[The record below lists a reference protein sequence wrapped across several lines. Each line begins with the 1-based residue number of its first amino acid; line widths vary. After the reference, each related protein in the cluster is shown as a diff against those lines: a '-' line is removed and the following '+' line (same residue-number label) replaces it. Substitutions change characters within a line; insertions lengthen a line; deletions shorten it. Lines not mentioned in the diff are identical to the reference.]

1 MTRFDLSMPLAAF
14 IVLLLATAAVEAQTP
29 PPDAPPPPDQA
40 HQHREPPPQA
50 YDACQGK
57 KVGDAVQ
64 FQGRRGMMDATCTDS
79 PKGLFARPN
88 RPPPGAPPPPQ

>member
-1 MTRFDLSMPLAAF
+1 MARLTVASSATAFCFLVLAA
-14 IVLLLATAAVEAQTP
+14 LPLNAQTP
-29 PPDAPPPPDQA
+29 LPDAPPPDQGGR
-40 HQHREPPPQA
+40 HREPPPEA
-50 YDACQGK
+50 YDACKGK

-64 FQGRRGMMDATCTDS
+64 RETRRGMMDATCMDS